1 MKTDI
6 LDNEINSRK
15 CLEGKTTSYIPSDQ
29 ETIFDDGFFAIH
41 QYPYVAL
48 PGFFVI
54 SSKRDINY
62 FSEMDVLEQRALGH
76 IIAISEKVIREVT
89 KASYLTLVQEDN
101 PAEGHLHI
109 LLFPW
114 HNFLLEKYEINFA
127 NIQVIIEQY
136 KNDMR
141 YEQETLSVIS
151 KVRKLLKTNTNTNDF
166 RNQNL
171 CNTDFSNRDLSYAN
185 FQGAILKRCDFKG
198 CNLSYANFN
207 DADLYRA
214 SFEKANLYAS
224 TFKNAD
230 LTRADFTQAHLYG
243 IKIFGADLTHTKF
256 DKVVQ
261 EEKEKE
267 FVKAEDIYNTIKRA
281 YSENGNKENAAI
293 YYYKQCVAKRKQKKK
308 IYQFFN
314 WLFADLFIGYGER
327 LWRCL
332 SICGVIIFVFAI
344 VYFSAMNY
352 KDFLLC
358 LISSLAVFFGFDPI
372 ISNTVNNMRIFCIIE
387 QLIGY
392 FLIALALIGITRKIV
407 RD

>member
-1 MKTDI
+1 MP
-6 LDNEINSRK
+6 N
-15 CLEGKTTSYIPSDQ
+15 
-29 ETIFDDGFFAIH
+29 
-41 QYPYVAL
+41 
-48 PGFFVI
+48 
-54 SSKRDINY
+54 
-62 FSEMDVLEQRALGH
+62 
-76 IIAISEKVIREVT
+76 
-89 KASYLTLVQEDN
+89 LTN
-101 PAEGHLHI
+101 
-109 LLFPW
+109 
-114 HNFLLEKYEINFA
+114 
-127 NIQVIIEQY
+127 
-136 KNDMR
+136 
-141 YEQETLSVIS
+141 
-151 KVRKLLKTNTNTNDF
+151 
-166 RNQNL
+166 
-171 CNTDFSNRDLSYAN
+171 
-185 FQGAILKRCDFKG
+185 
-198 CNLSYANFN
+198 
-207 DADLYRA
+207 
-214 SFEKANLYAS
+214 
-224 TFKNAD
+224 
-230 LTRADFTQAHLYG
+230 YG

-314 WLFADLFIGYGER
+314 WLFADLLIGYGER